1 MTDQDLM
8 NLMSIVKLEYV
19 VSREGGWDSER
30 DWADVLS
37 GGEKQRYEFDANV
50 KVMLKKDLTCWQL
63 SPRCVHC
70 YNLFVDSFNVSFQC
84 HVEKDRNYV
93 LGNHPKIQPSS
104 AKQNDGHTQ

>member
-37 GGEKQRYEFDANV
+37 GGEKQRYE
-50 KVMLKKDLTCWQL
+50 
-63 SPRCVHC
+63 R
-70 YNLFVDSFNVSFQC
+70 NLRSRFFS
-84 HVEKDRNYV
+84 
-93 LGNHPKIQPSS
+93 KIN
-104 AKQNDGHTQ
+104 K